1 MAYVKMSVES
11 VQQLLDEAN
20 RGVTRSMEL
29 VGESNY
35 PGASGYARGTLDGI
49 AITLQ
54 CALDHLV
61 YEEDYAPLQ

>member
-1 MAYVKMSVES
+1 MSVES

-29 VGESNY
+29 VGDNNY

>member
-1 MAYVKMSVES
+1 MSLET
-11 VQQLLDEAN
+11 VQQLLEEAN

-29 VGESNY
+29 ANENNY

-49 AITLQ
+49 AITLD
-54 CALDHLV
+54 CALTHLV